1 MAKQKKKRTKKY
13 SGSDAAMS
21 RPSITRVQA
30 VSRSRIGQWWYDR
43 KKVIR
48 PAIITGAVVLVII
61 WLLIELIRVIANA

>member
-48 PAIITGAVVLVII
+48 PVIITGAVVLVII